1 MKKIFSHEKL
11 ILKTTVMRTAI
22 SKNESIKGAV
32 KGEANAAHGLR
43 DLFEVG
49 LKDIYW
55 VEKVLTKTLPKMVK
69 NASSPELVT
78 SLKNQLNETQE
89 HVSRL
94 EKIFEVTG
102 VQATAKKCEA
112 MDGILKETNNL
123 IKQTDLGVV
132 RDAGMIAAGQ
142 KVKHYEIATYG
153 TLHAYAKTL
162 GENKAANLLALS
174 LDEEKKTDALLTGI
188 AISHINKQAH
198 KADAITNT

>member
-1 MKKIFSHEKL
+1 MNNSKTKTGSIAKGKATENGRGKSTSAKKTAQPSSMQSSQLMK
-11 ILKTTVMRTAI
+11 
-22 SKNESIKGAV
+22 
-32 KGEANAAHGLR
+32 
-43 DLFEVG
+43 LFETE

-55 VEKVLTKTLPKMVK
+55 AEKVLTKTLPKMVK

-188 AISHINKQAH
+188 AMSHINKQAH